1 MNYKSISLFTLLGLV
16 ILFSS
21 CGKDRGD
28 LDLNFKLT
36 YDGEPMVMFQEYT
49 YPSGEK
55 FTLNRVSFYVSNIAL
70 DGNILKEVEYFD
82 LSDSHNT
89 LAGATDGLTYS
100 FKDLPA
106 ESYANVKFSL
116 GVSPENNA
124 MTPADFENSNAL
136 SRAGEYWNGWES
148 YVFMKMEGVLDHDG
162 DGATDSGIALHV
174 GGDEN
179 FANLTFPKPITI
191 SPDELA
197 TAEFTIDLKRA
208 FENNG
213 NLYDLKTNSAL
224 HSKEFHL
231 DFMKQIMT
239 GVASTMTAR

>member
-55 FTLNRVSFYVSNIAL
+55 FTLNRVSFYTSNIAL
-70 DGNILKEVEYFD
+70 DGNVLKEVEYFD
-82 LSDSHNT
+82 LTDSHST
-89 LAGATDGLTYS
+89 ADGAADGLTYNI
-100 FKDLPA
+100 KDLPA
-106 ESYANVKFSL
+106 ESYSNVKFSL
-116 GVSPENNA
+116 GVTPENNA

-136 SRAGEYWNGWES
+136 SRAGEYWNGWQS
-148 YVFMKMEGVLDHDG
+148 YVFLKIEGDLDIDG
-162 DGATDSGIALHV
+162 DGASDRGISLHV

-179 FANLTFPKPITI
+179 FASITFPKPITI
-191 SPDELA
+191 APDEVA
-197 TAEFTIDLKRA
+197 KAEFFIDLKDA

-213 NLYDLKTNSAL
+213 NLYDLQSNPAL
-224 HSKEFHL
+224 HSKDMHLEF
-231 DFMKQIMT
+231 MQQIMT